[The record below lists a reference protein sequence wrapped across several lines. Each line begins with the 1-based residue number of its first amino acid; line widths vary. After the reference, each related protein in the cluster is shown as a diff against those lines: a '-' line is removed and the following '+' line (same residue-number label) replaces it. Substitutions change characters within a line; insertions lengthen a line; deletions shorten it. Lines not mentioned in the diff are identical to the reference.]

1 MKCTVKLN
9 ARQKRLQIFNY
20 RLGKTRTLLS
30 HFPSSE
36 KQILSLRIH
45 AIVNLTF
52 PNTQIVNDIPASR
65 HVDEKKFVGFGSE
78 GASVM
83 TSKNN
88 GVATRL
94 KRVQ

>member
-30 HFPSSE
+30 DFPSSE
-36 KQILSLRIH
+36 EQILSLRIH
-45 AIVNLTF
+45 AIVNLTS
-52 PNTQIVNDIPASR
+52 PNTRIVNDILASR

-83 TSKNN
+83 TGKNN

-94 KRVQ
+94 RRVQ

>member
-30 HFPSSE
+30 DFPSSE
-36 KQILSLRIH
+36 EQILSLRIH
-45 AIVNLTF
+45 AIVNTR
-52 PNTQIVNDIPASR
+52 IVNDILASR

-83 TSKNN
+83 TGKNN

-94 KRVQ
+94 RRVQ